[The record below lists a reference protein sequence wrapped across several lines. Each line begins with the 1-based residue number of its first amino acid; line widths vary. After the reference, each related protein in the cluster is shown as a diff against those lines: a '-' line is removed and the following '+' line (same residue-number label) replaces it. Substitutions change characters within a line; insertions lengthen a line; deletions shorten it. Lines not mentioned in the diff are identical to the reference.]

1 MKLLNRS
8 LQYLSVTILVVVGI
22 WSVIFYFD
30 FRDEVY
36 DIVDEGLEDQL
47 ELLNEHV
54 REDPSL
60 LETTTFEN
68 GMFSISPITYEEALI
83 YQEEVFE
90 DALMPLPYDN
100 DLEQVRMLSEAYL
113 VDGEYYKYQVISST
127 VEEDDLIES
136 LFWFIVWLYI
146 ALILTIIL
154 VNNWALKNLW
164 SPFYKVLDEL
174 KQFRLGES
182 KSLSPVT
189 SHTTEFR
196 ELKQVAD
203 DLVERTT
210 QAYIYQKQF
219 TENASHELQT
229 PIAIIRSKLELLLEK
244 ATLSDDDAETVGE
257 VLDITSRL
265 NQLNR
270 SLLLLSRID
279 NKQFVENDHISVNDL
294 VRQIMDDLE
303 EIRSYK
309 DVSIRIKE
317 NDSLTI
323 FADPHLGKI
332 LFQNLLT
339 NVIDHNKPGG
349 SAEIKISNNGFK
361 ICNTSDADALDKEQ
375 LFRRFSKKQETTTGN
390 GLGLAIVKAICDHYG
405 FEIDYSHDEMH
416 CFQIFFN

>member
-36 DIVDEGLEDQL
+36 DIVDESLEDQL
-47 ELLNEHV
+47 ELLNARV

-60 LETTTFEN
+60 LETTTFEI

-100 DLEQVRMLSEAYL
+100 DLEQVRMLSEAYQ
-113 VDGEYYKYQVISST
+113 VDGEYYKYQAISST

-136 LFWFIVWLYI
+136 LFEFIVWLYI
-146 ALILTIIL
+146 ALILTVVL
-154 VNNWALKNLW
+154 VNNWALKSLW
-164 SPFYKVLDEL
+164 SPFYQVLENL
-174 KQFRLGES
+174 KQFRLEHNTKLVNVS
-182 KSLSPVT
+182 SN
-189 SHTTEFR
+189 TTEFR
-196 ELKQVAD
+196 ELKNVAD
-203 DLVERTT
+203 DLINRTT
-210 QAYIYQKQF
+210 QTFIHQKQF

-244 ATLSDDDAETVGE
+244 ATLSNDDAETVGE

-265 NQLNR
+265 TQLNK

-279 NKQFVENDHISVNDL
+279 NKQFIETEHISVNDL
-294 VRQIMDDLE
+294 IHQIIDELA
-303 EIRSYK
+303 EISSYK
-309 DVSIRIKE
+309 GVSINFREDVPSSIY
-317 NDSLTI
+317 
-323 FADPHLGKI
+323 ADPYLAKI

-339 NVIDHNKPGG
+339 NAIHHAKSRGKVDIEVSK
-349 SAEIKISNNGFK
+349 NGFK
-361 ICNTSDADALDKEQ
+361 VCNTSTADALDEEQ
-375 LFRRFSKKQETTTGN
+375 LFKRFSKKQETASGN
-390 GLGLAIVKAICDHYG
+390 GLGLAIVQAICDFYD
-405 FEIDYSHDEMH
+405 FEINYSYDDLH
-416 CFQIFFN
+416 CFQIFY